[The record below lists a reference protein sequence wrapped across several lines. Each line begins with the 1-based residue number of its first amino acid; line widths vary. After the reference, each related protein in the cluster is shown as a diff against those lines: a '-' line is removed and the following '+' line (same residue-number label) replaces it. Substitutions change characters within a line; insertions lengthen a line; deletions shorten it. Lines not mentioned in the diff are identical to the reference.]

1 MRNTEKARPA
11 YFVLSITETGDTKC
25 LLTTR
30 YTDPLFIAR
39 RCSIAAADK
48 VVGSM
53 MHKAFPEA
61 TVVEQSPELFSTC
74 SIAIDFDRGV
84 FSVMQVEPLAAL
96 HNREYACSIAIDFDR
111 GVFSVMECGQWFDLP
126 LQAAVTAADWC
137 YERLGNIPLEQRTL
151 MFYLCVSA
159 ER

>member
-84 FSVMQVEPLAAL
+84 FSVM
-96 HNREYACSIAIDFDR
+96 
-111 GVFSVMECGQWFDLP
+111 ECGQWFD

>member
-84 FSVMQVEPLAAL
+84 FSVM
-96 HNREYACSIAIDFDR
+96 
-111 GVFSVMECGQWFDLP
+111 ECGQWFDLP

-151 MFYLCVSA
+151 MFYHCVSA

>member
-84 FSVMQVEPLAAL
+84 FSVM
-96 HNREYACSIAIDFDR
+96 
-111 GVFSVMECGQWFDLP
+111 ECGQWFDLP